1 MNLLRGP
8 KTALALV
15 LILGFLP
22 ILGAQSPSQGP
33 AIEDLLPGSRE
44 THFPES
50 SISKATVGTLSGD
63 ADAFMSPVDWGSIEN
78 MDSSFVLAGVDEWGL
93 SLGYARK
100 LGKAYLGASY
110 SGDLIDELYRRITN
124 KDTESL
130 WKNTQRS
137 SAGITGPSLV
147 DQNDQSVPGL
157 VISNNDINII
167 FGVGIFGVRLGFAE
181 WIRSVQ
187 NSSDTPYW
195 SGENSLESSLK
206 PNLEVGFNIQAGKV
220 TIKPA
225 IRAAFDIHEFESVK
239 GYLETDYSSS
249 PIVQYWV
256 VRQDRINFWEPSAG
270 LSLGVE
276 VALSDA
282 TSIEFGL
289 EGDAA
294 YRMYRE
300 PGDPDSILSRYTY
313 DSTANDFPTF
323 PLNYDDISSMSG
335 VTSLP
340 LIGDVTIPMDLRA
353 TGAPSFAFTSDIGE
367 RLTLGAKIAIDG
379 GFNFLILEN
388 EDSATSTK
396 YTTTVMAISVAP
408 DVALGA
414 SFHLIPDHFSL
425 HAGIG
430 LQLFSYSHLFTNF
443 DTEVAGT
450 TTSAPEVTDSSLG
463 LPTARFGGGLTV
475 NFTQAVALDA
485 MAFSSGLDFDSTLFN
500 LLLTIK
506 K

>member
-8 KTALALV
+8 KTAFALI

-22 ILGAQSPSQGP
+22 ILGAQTPGTPEFQ
-33 AIEDLLPGSRE
+33 DLLPGSRE

-78 MDSSFVLAGVDEWGL
+78 MNSSFVLAGVDEWGL

-100 LGKAYLGASY
+100 IGKAYLGASY
-110 SGDLIDELYRRITN
+110 SGDLIDELYRRLTN

-130 WKNTQRS
+130 WKNTGKQGS
-137 SAGITGPSLV
+137 TITGPSLV
-147 DQNDQSVPGL
+147 DQNTEELPGL

-181 WIRSVQ
+181 WIRSVDNQ
-187 NSSDTPYW
+187 SDLPYW
-195 SGENSLESSLK
+195 GGEKSLESSLK

-239 GYLETDYSSS
+239 AYLESDDSTS
-249 PIVQYWV
+249 PNHWWV

-276 VALSDA
+276 VALSDT

-300 PGDPDSILSRYTY
+300 PGDPDEIVSHYKYGLT
-313 DSTANDFPTF
+313 STAFPTF
-323 PLNYDDISSMSG
+323 PLDYSAIGGTSG
-335 VTSLP
+335 SIVAN
-340 LIGDVTIPMDLRA
+340 VEIPMDLRA
-353 TGAPSFAFTSDIGE
+353 TGAPSFAFNTDIGE
-367 RLTLGAKIAIDG
+367 RVSLGVKIAADG
-379 GFNFLILEN
+379 GFGFLITEN
-388 EDSATSTK
+388 EDSGTK
-396 YTTTVMAISVAP
+396 TTTTVMAISVAP

-430 LQLFSYSHLFTNF
+430 LQLFSYSHITTNRE
-443 DTEVAGT
+443 DEPISGSGPVNTADEAT
-450 TTSAPEVTDSSLG
+450 ATSLG

>member
-22 ILGAQSPSQGP
+22 ILGAQTPGAPEFQ
-33 AIEDLLPGSRE
+33 DLLPGSRE

-50 SISKATVGTLSGD
+50 STSKATVGTLSGD

-100 LGKAYLGASY
+100 LGKSYLGVSY
-110 SGDLIDELYRRITN
+110 SGDLIDELYRRFSN

-130 WKNTQRS
+130 WKTETRDTSQIHS
-137 SAGITGPSLV
+137 GPSLI
-147 DQNDQSVPGL
+147 NGSGETPAGL

-167 FGVGIFGVRLGFAE
+167 FGIGVFGIRVGFAE

-187 NSSDTPYW
+187 NESDQPW
-195 SGENSLESSLK
+195 GAEKSLESSLK

-225 IRAAFDIHEFESVK
+225 IRAAFDIHEYESVK
-239 GYLETDYSSS
+239 AYLEMGTS
-249 PIVQYWV
+249 PTALNWM
-256 VRQDRINFWEPSAG
+256 VREDRINFWEPSAG

-276 VALSDA
+276 VALSDT

-300 PGDPDSILSRYTY
+300 PGDPDQIVSSYKTG
-313 DSTANDFPTF
+313 TGAVPTS
-323 PLNYDDISSMSG
+323 PLDYSSVTGPAVLIVDD
-335 VTSLP
+335 L
-340 LIGDVTIPMDLRA
+340 TIPIDLRA

-367 RLTLGAKIAIDG
+367 RLTLGAKIAVDG
-379 GFNFLILEN
+379 GFDFLITEN
-388 EDSATSTK
+388 ENGPNK
-396 YTTTVMAISVAP
+396 LITTVMAISVAP

-430 LQLFSYSHLFTNF
+430 LQLFSYSHITTNV

-450 TTSAPEVTDSSLG
+450 TTSAPKVTATSLG
-463 LPTARFGGGLTV
+463 LPSARFGGGLTV